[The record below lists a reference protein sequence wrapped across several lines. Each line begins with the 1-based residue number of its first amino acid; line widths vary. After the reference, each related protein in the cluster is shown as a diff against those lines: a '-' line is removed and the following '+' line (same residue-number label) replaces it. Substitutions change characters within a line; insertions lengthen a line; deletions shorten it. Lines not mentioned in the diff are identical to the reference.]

1 MRIGIF
7 LNYAGGFAE
16 TVVELADYE
25 RAGADI
31 VFVPEAYS
39 FDAVSQLGFIAAKTE
54 RMQIASGILPLYSRT
69 PALLAMTAAGLD
81 YVSGGRFTLGLGAS
95 GPQVIEGWHGVPYDA
110 PIGRSREIIEICRM
124 VWRRDRLAYQGKYYH
139 LPLEGGTG
147 LGKPL
152 KLINHPVRERI
163 PVALAAIGPKNVTVA
178 AELAES
184 WMPIFYLPE
193 KAGAVWGEAVAEGRA
208 KRDPALGPL
217 DVIAHAPLAIGDDV
231 DHITGLRDLSRPQLA
246 LYIGGMGA
254 RGRNFYNDLAR
265 RFGYEAE
272 AKAIQDAYLD
282 GRKAEAEALVPAELV
297 EQISLIGPAG
307 YVAERLAAFRES
319 GVTTLNVTPLAPT
332 HEARVRLI
340 EQVRALAD
348 KVPVCPIARRPLRVH
363 AQRFSTCQRFAPGAR
378 PAEDRRGRRGRGPH
392 HLGSERPLPHR
403 PGQLERRAAAAG
415 QRPGG
420 AGHRLAVRPG
430 RPARLP
436 RPRAGHRAV
445 HRAAAGR
452 GDDPPGPADRGLR
465 GARDVGRAPRRARR
479 QSGRCHHGSVRPK
492 N

>member
-7 LNYAGGFAE
+7 LSYAGGFAE
-16 TVVELADYE
+16 TVEELADYE
-25 RAGADI
+25 RAGVDI

-39 FDAVSQLGFIAAKTE
+39 FDAVSQLGFIAARTG

-81 YVSGGRFTLGLGAS
+81 YVSGGRFMLGLGAS

-124 VWRRDRLAYQGKYYH
+124 VWRRDRLAYQGTYYQ
-139 LPLEGGTG
+139 LPLPGGTG

-163 PVALAAIGPKNVTVA
+163 PIALAAIGPKNVAVA

-184 WMPIFYLPE
+184 WMPIFYVPD
-193 KAGAVWGEAVAEGRA
+193 KAGDVWGEAVAEGRA

-217 DVIAHAPLAIGDDV
+217 DVVAKASLAIGDDV
-231 DHITGLRDLSRPQLA
+231 TGLRDLSRPELA

-254 RGRNFYNDLAR
+254 RGRNFYNDLACR
-265 RFGYEAE
+265 LGYEAE

-282 GRKAEAEALVPAELV
+282 GRRAEAEALVPAELV
-297 EQISLIGPAG
+297 ERTSLIGPES
-307 YVAERLAAFRES
+307 YVAERLAVFRES

-340 EQVRALAD
+340 ERVRALT
-348 KVPVCPIARRPLRVH
+348 
-363 AQRFSTCQRFAPGAR
+363 S
-378 PAEDRRGRRGRGPH
+378 
-392 HLGSERPLPHR
+392 
-403 PGQLERRAAAAG
+403 
-415 QRPGG
+415 
-420 AGHRLAVRPG
+420 
-430 RPARLP
+430 
-436 RPRAGHRAV
+436 
-445 HRAAAGR
+445 
-452 GDDPPGPADRGLR
+452 
-465 GARDVGRAPRRARR
+465 
-479 QSGRCHHGSVRPK
+479 
-492 N
+492 

>member
-1 MRIGIF
+1 MRIGAF

-25 RAGADI
+25 RAGLDI

-54 RMQIASGILPLYSRT
+54 RMQIGSGIFPLYSRT

-110 PIGRSREIIEICRM
+110 PIGRAREVVEICRM
-124 VWRRDRLAYQGKYYH
+124 VWRREKLAYKGRYYE
-139 LPLEGGTG
+139 LPMPGGTG

-163 PVALAAIGPKNVTVA
+163 PIALAAIGPKNVELA

-193 KAGAVWGEAVAEGRA
+193 KAGQVWGDSVAAGSA

-217 DVIAHAPLAIGDDV
+217 DVIAHAALAIGEDV
-231 DHITGLRDLSRPQLA
+231 TALRDHGRPQLA

-254 RGRNFYNDLAR
+254 RGRNFYNDLACR
-265 RFGYEAE
+265 IGYEAE
-272 AKAIQDAYLD
+272 AKAIQDAYLS
-282 GRKAEAEALVPAELV
+282 GRKDEAEALVPAELA
-297 EQISLIGPAG
+297 ELTSLIGPES
-307 YVAERLAAFRES
+307 YVRERIAAYREA
-319 GVTTLNVTPLAPT
+319 GVTTLNVTPMAPT
-332 HEARVRLI
+332 HEGRVRLI

-348 KVPVCPIARRPLRVH
+348 
-363 AQRFSTCQRFAPGAR
+363 
-378 PAEDRRGRRGRGPH
+378 
-392 HLGSERPLPHR
+392 
-403 PGQLERRAAAAG
+403 
-415 QRPGG
+415 
-420 AGHRLAVRPG
+420 
-430 RPARLP
+430 
-436 RPRAGHRAV
+436 
-445 HRAAAGR
+445 
-452 GDDPPGPADRGLR
+452 
-465 GARDVGRAPRRARR
+465 
-479 QSGRCHHGSVRPK
+479 
-492 N
+492 